1 MNKNLVVISALLLSS
16 SSFGAKITRAE
27 YVDTWKETAIQ
38 QMMDHN
44 IPASIT
50 LAQGILESGSGNS
63 TLAVEGNNH
72 FGIKCHGWTGKKMYK
87 DDDAK
92 GECFRVY
99 KNASESYEDHSTF
112 LKTYNRYA
120 FLFEYEVT
128 DYKSWAK
135 GLKKAGY
142 ATSPTYPE
150 KLIKIIEEL
159 DLDQYDSG
167 MMLEAPQLIV
177 NNESLSNKHSVMLHS
192 NKVKYVE
199 VKEGDTFYKISKE
212 FGLTLKQLYR
222 YNDFDSEKDMLE
234 AGDIVYIQPKKRSN
248 IFKRTRITLTEDTTV
263 AEVSQKFAMN
273 AKTIM
278 RLNGFTSSD
287 DLIEKGEKITLR

>member
-1 MNKNLVVISALLLSS
+1 M
-16 SSFGAKITRAE
+16 
-27 YVDTWKETAIQ
+27 WKETAIR

-63 TLAVEGNNH
+63 ALATKGNNH
-72 FGIKCHGWTGKKMYK
+72 FGIKCHGWTGKKMYV

-99 KNASESYEDHSTF
+99 KDASDSYEDHSTF
-112 LKTYNRYA
+112 LKTYSRYA
-120 FLFEYEVT
+120 FLFEYDVT

-167 MMLEAPQLIV
+167 MQLEAPQLI
-177 NNESLSNKHSVMLHS
+177 
-192 NKVKYVE
+192 
-199 VKEGDTFYKISKE
+199 
-212 FGLTLKQLYR
+212 
-222 YNDFDSEKDMLE
+222 
-234 AGDIVYIQPKKRSN
+234 
-248 IFKRTRITLTEDTTV
+248 
-263 AEVSQKFAMN
+263 
-273 AKTIM
+273 
-278 RLNGFTSSD
+278 
-287 DLIEKGEKITLR
+287 